1 MKKVLECARWRGRG
15 GGGGGQGQARCAPIQ
30 RKIDTSV
37 DPNSLE
43 ANSIEGSSSS
53 SSSSSSSTQDDWLT
67 GALKFFG
74 YENFGQF
81 VKEIDIFTLPTRIQ
95 KAMKT
100 YRDELSMGQCYMEF
114 TTYTLFSK
122 PDNFFTN
129 FMRNKRSLPEE
140 EELWEA
146 RVIGGSGGGGGDGGG
161 GSAFERLAQGFISML
176 DSSPTTRQYASLL
189 KQVLPVVVQMTA
201 AQDSGSAVTTFVK
214 HALGSYLSDIQSP
227 TKTTNG
233 IEKIDKP
240 TDKWPSSSSSSSS
253 SSPPSSSS
261 SSSSSSPLS
270 DIILGGFKY
279 YMSNYLSSLPAP
291 PPPKTRPPTPKPEE
305 KEESK
310 NFIEMIL
317 EFIRP
322 VFISIIGKSPGESG
336 VESIREVTR
345 LSRLGR
351 VDDILAE
358 EVLSPYFCLKNYMV
372 NKIWTLT
379 ERG

>member
-1 MKKVLECARWRGRG
+1 MAEKPPSPARKG
-15 GGGGGQGQARCAPIQ
+15 GSRMYM
-30 RKIDTSV
+30 DTASPV
-37 DPNSLE
+37 Y
-43 ANSIEGSSSS
+43 GSSRMLAPSS
-53 SSSSSSSTQDDWLT
+53 SDTPERD
-67 GALKFFG
+67 AK
-74 YENFGQF
+74 
-81 VKEIDIFTLPTRIQ
+81 IRI
-95 KAMKT
+95 KIAT

-201 AQDSGSAVTTFVK
+201 AQDSGERCP
-214 HALGSYLSDIQSP
+214 P
-227 TKTTNG
+227 TAY
-233 IEKIDKP
+233 
-240 TDKWPSSSSSSSS
+240 
-253 SSPPSSSS
+253 PPPQPPHDP
-261 SSSSSSPLS
+261 PLS
-270 DIILGGFKY
+270 
-279 YMSNYLSSLPAP
+279 
-291 PPPKTRPPTPKPEE
+291 TRDPL
-305 KEESK
+305 
-310 NFIEMIL
+310 N
-317 EFIRP
+317 
-322 VFISIIGKSPGESG
+322 SPGESG

-379 ERG
+379 ERGVRSVVGRFDPSEQARMMVMWG